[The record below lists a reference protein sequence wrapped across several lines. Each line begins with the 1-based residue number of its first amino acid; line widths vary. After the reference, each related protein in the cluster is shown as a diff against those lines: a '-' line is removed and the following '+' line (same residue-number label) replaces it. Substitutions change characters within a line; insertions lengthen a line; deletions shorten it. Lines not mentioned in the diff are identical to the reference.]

1 MALRPNLPE
10 VREAKLAKAQAA
22 EKDVLLREVDDA
34 LREEEMRD
42 AIKRWGTTIAVAL
55 LLAIVGL
62 GGYLWWDREHKAA
75 AGERSQELIVALD
88 DVEARKLEP
97 AAVKLGTLAKES
109 GDGTKAAAMLMQA
122 GIAADQGKSA
132 EAKRLF
138 EQVAADSSTPQPFR
152 DLATIRAVATAFD
165 AMPPAEVVK
174 RLKPL
179 AEPGKPWSASAG
191 ELVGFAY
198 LKQNRRA
205 LAGPL
210 FAAIAKDKDA
220 PETLRT
226 RSRQM
231 AALLGVDAIDDV
243 ARAAGTAPGQS

>member
-1 MALRPNLPE
+1 LALRPNRPE
-10 VREAKLAKAQAA
+10 SREEQLAKRQSA
-22 EKDVLLREVDDA
+22 EKGILLREVDDA

-55 LLAIVGL
+55 VLAIVGL

-75 AGERSQELIVALD
+75 AGERSQEMIVALD
-88 DVEARKLEP
+88 DVEARKLD
-97 AAVKLGTLAKES
+97 AAVVKLGTLAKQS
-109 GDGTKAAAMLMQA
+109 GDGTKAAALIMQGA
-122 GIAADQGKSA
+122 VAADQGKSA

-138 EQVAADSSTPQPFR
+138 EQVAADESAPQPFR

-191 ELVGFAY
+191 ELVGMAY
-198 LKQNRRA
+198 LKQNRRD

-210 FAAIAKDKDA
+210 FAAIARDKDA
-220 PETLRT
+220 PDSLRNRT
-226 RSRQM
+226 RQM
-231 AALLGVDAIDDV
+231 AALLGVDAVDDV
-243 ARAAGTAPGQS
+243 ARAAGTLPGQS